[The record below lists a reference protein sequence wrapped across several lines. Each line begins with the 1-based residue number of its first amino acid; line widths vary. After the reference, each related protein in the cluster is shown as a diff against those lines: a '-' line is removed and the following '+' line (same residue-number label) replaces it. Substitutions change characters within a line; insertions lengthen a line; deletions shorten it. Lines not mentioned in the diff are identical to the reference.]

1 VAESLLKTKKYVI
14 PLAILQP
21 YVAGGIALAYVS
33 NGRFDPSHNAMIM
46 DSERELQPP
55 LASNQRKALTTQL
68 DELSASANSDSR
80 AWRNEKMWRR
90 LEADAE
96 PELDRAGAPVLQV
109 RVGED
114 IVNVGISRENVLSTP
129 GSPEL
134 SQELLEARLR
144 EELRRSAS
152 SKTSE
157 SDVISDWKLLQ
168 QVTPPDTAAK

>member
-1 VAESLLKTKKYVI
+1 
-14 PLAILQP
+14 
-21 YVAGGIALAYVS
+21 
-33 NGRFDPSHNAMIM
+33 
-46 DSERELQPP
+46 
-55 LASNQRKALTTQL
+55 
-68 DELSASANSDSR
+68 
-80 AWRNEKMWRR
+80 MWRR

>member
-1 VAESLLKTKKYVI
+1 
-14 PLAILQP
+14 
-21 YVAGGIALAYVS
+21 
-33 NGRFDPSHNAMIM
+33 MIM